1 MAEVVAQIQ
10 AFLKAGGLTL
20 AALLGVGVV
29 MWFVIVLRALGLRR
43 GWAGGVDALVTTPVD
58 ALGGGVVPQAAR
70 RARERLATAP
80 EAAEAIVRASLA
92 PARRALGSGARPLQI
107 IVVAAPLLGLLGTV
121 VGMVE
126 TFDAFATLPRAQQ
139 GQGIAR
145 GISRALITTEVG
157 LFHAIPGTL
166 AARWLAAQ
174 AHARADELD
183 ALRDALLHP
192 REVEP

>member
-1 MAEVVAQIQ
+1 MDELLAQVG
-10 AFLKAGGLTL
+10 AFARSGGLTL
-20 AALLGVGVV
+20 GALLGVGVA

-43 GWAGGVDALVTTPVD
+43 GWKGPVAALMSAPLD
-58 ALGGGVVPQAAR
+58 RLSDGVVPQAAR
-70 RARERLATAP
+70 RARTRLAHTP
-80 EAAEAIVRASLA
+80 EAAAEAVVRACLA
-92 PARRALGSGARPLQI
+92 PARRSLKGGARALQI

-121 VGMVE
+121 IGMVE
-126 TFDAFATLPRAQQ
+126 TFDAFANLPRAQQ

-174 AHARADELD
+174 AHHRADELD

-192 REVEP
+192 REAT